1 MEINLKNK
9 KALANTNKLFNGRN
23 DSTKFLDDDTSMILE
38 ATRKAAEE
46 QRQPEPPKAKTKR
59 KKMSIR
65 IAWRIYKWN

>member
-9 KALANTNKLFNGRN
+9 KALTNTNKLFNGRN

-38 ATRKAAEE
+38 AKRKAPEE

-65 IAWRIYKWN
+65 IA